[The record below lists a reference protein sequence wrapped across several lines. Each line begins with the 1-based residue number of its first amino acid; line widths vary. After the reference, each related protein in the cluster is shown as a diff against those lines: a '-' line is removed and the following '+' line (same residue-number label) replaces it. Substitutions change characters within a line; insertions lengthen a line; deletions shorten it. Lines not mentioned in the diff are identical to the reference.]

1 MVSEIPTAVIIAELL
16 NHALY
21 DVKENCVHTVT
32 IFDSVKEY
40 TIRVMIGKY
49 KNVSAKARMITLII
63 RLFVCFF
70 NIILVVSLLTLCFK
84 EPDNWNCHDS

>member
-16 NHALY
+16 NNGLDHY
-21 DVKENCVHTVT
+21 EENGVHKVK
-32 IFDSVKEY
+32 IFDSLKEY

-70 NIILVVSLLTLCFK
+70 NIRRETEGFY
-84 EPDNWNCHDS
+84 